1 VKVRDWLG
9 IDGVDLAIQAAV
21 TFSLCGWVS
30 VARGPDELY
39 PFITVVSLVVLGVRR
54 WAGMRRHRK
63 QGMITGETERMQD
76 LEDRL
81 RDVEVFQDR
90 VAELEERLDFTER
103 LLTRQ
108 NEPGQLPR

>member
-1 VKVRDWLG
+1 
-9 IDGVDLAIQAAV
+9 
-21 TFSLCGWVS
+21 
-30 VARGPDELY
+30 
-39 PFITVVSLVVLGVRR
+39 
-54 WAGMRRHRK
+54 
-63 QGMITGETERMQD
+63 MQD

-81 RDVEVFQDR
+81 RDVEVLQDR

>member
-1 VKVRDWLG
+1 MDL
-9 IDGVDLAIQAAV
+9 VDLAIHAGVTAAL
-21 TFSLCGWVS
+21 FGWVA
-30 VARGPDELY
+30 VGNGPDELF
-39 PFITVVSLVVLGVRR
+39 PFITIVSLVVLGVRR
-54 WAGMRRHRK
+54 WLGLRQARK
-63 QGMITGETERMQD
+63 QGMITGETERIQD

-81 RDVEVFQDR
+81 RDVEVLQDR